1 MESLCSPNS
10 SPDST
15 PPRDRPPPAASAP
28 PRPPPAPPRDSDS
41 APPRDRPHHR
51 GLRPPHRTT
60 ATLPRLQRD
69 RRPDRPSASA
79 LRHPAGSRKDRHPA
93 RPRKQG
99 QTDSA
104 MNTPGLSSTAST
116 GIESNEPTD
125 LAWKYCTMPDV
136 NKKGSLQCTFC
147 SSIYH
152 GGITRIKYH
161 LGKVPKSNVAKC
173 KKVPSDVQQEILEV
187 LAIKSDNKQKK
198 AEEKEEDRAVV
209 DLSHSEGEEH
219 SDAEGNSVIVVKK
232 MSSKGHSGPID
243 KFCRLT
249 TEEIVAARK
258 GKGVLS
264 EKVQSKISTEKRE
277 EKRDR
282 ACEYICKF
290 FYDASIPHN
299 VTTLPSFELML
310 EAIGDFG
317 RGLRGPT
324 PYEMSGKF
332 LQKRK
337 RKVQELVKAHKE
349 SWELH
354 GCSVMTDVWTDKR
367 GRGVMNLVVH
377 SAYGVYFLDSV
388 DCSAVKKDGRYIFE
402 LVDKCIEEIG
412 VQNVVQV
419 VTDNARP
426 NEAAA
431 SLLRAKHPSIFWNG
445 CAAHTIDLMLEDIGK
460 MPRVAATISKA
471 KCLTVFLYAHT
482 RVLDLMRKYLSRDL
496 VRCGVTRF
504 ATAYLNLKSML
515 ENKKQL
521 QRLFREEELHELGY
535 LKSAKGKKAEKV
547 AKSETFWRD
556 VETAVNY
563 FEPLAHVLRR
573 MDSDV
578 PAMGFLYGYL
588 QEAKNEISKRF
599 NNDRRKFEEVFQFI
613 DKRWDSKLQTPLH
626 RAGYYLNP
634 FYYYQNKVAIE
645 DNETFRDGVIT
656 CITKLVPDIET
667 QDKIIEEL
675 QKLQDVEGSF
685 GKEIAKRQC
694 KNIHFDP
701 AKWWLNHGSSAPTLR
716 KLAAKILSLTCS
728 SSACER
734 CWSSFEQVH
743 TKRRNRLL
751 HDRMRDLVFVKLNS
765 KLRQKKDNKDRD
777 PLEKPVSDVLE
788 DEDNEWITGVE
799 QTEMEE
805 DEEGGIG
812 GTSQEVVAAPP
823 PRKRGNQSRKRKRLI
838 PTGDDEL
845 FASSSDGEN
854 DTMMHSDSISV
865 SDEEMQ

>member
-1 MESLCSPNS
+1 
-10 SPDST
+10 
-15 PPRDRPPPAASAP
+15 
-28 PRPPPAPPRDSDS
+28 
-41 APPRDRPHHR
+41 
-51 GLRPPHRTT
+51 
-60 ATLPRLQRD
+60 
-69 RRPDRPSASA
+69 
-79 LRHPAGSRKDRHPA
+79 
-93 RPRKQG
+93 
-99 QTDSA
+99 
-104 MNTPGLSSTAST
+104 
-116 GIESNEPTD
+116 
-125 LAWKYCTMPDV
+125 MPDV

-147 SSIYH
+147 SGIYH

-198 AEEKEEDRAVV
+198 AEEKEEDRVVV

-282 ACEYICKF
+282 ACEYICNF

-354 GCSVMTDVWTDKR
+354 GCSVMTDAWTDKR

-377 SAYGVYFLDSV
+377 NAYGVYFLDSV

-426 NEAAA
+426 NEAAV

-521 QRLFREEELHELGY
+521 QRLFREDELHELGY

-556 VETAVNY
+556 VETAVIY

-613 DKRWDSKLQTPLH
+613 DKRWDSKLKTPLH

-675 QKLQDVEGSF
+675 QKFQDAEGSF

-694 KNIHFDP
+694 KNIHFNP
-701 AKWWLNHGSSAPTLR
+701 GMKNCPLPLANKFLCWQIIYIVLYFPLLCCIVAKWWLNHGSSAPTLR
-716 KLAAKILSLTCS
+716 KLAARILSLTCS

-734 CWSSFEQVH
+734 CWSSFEQV
-743 TKRRNRLL
+743 RIGLALLLL
-751 HDRMRDLVFVKLNS
+751 HS
-765 KLRQKKDNKDRD
+765 
-777 PLEKPVSDVLE
+777 
-788 DEDNEWITGVE
+788 
-799 QTEMEE
+799 
-805 DEEGGIG
+805 
-812 GTSQEVVAAPP
+812 
-823 PRKRGNQSRKRKRLI
+823 
-838 PTGDDEL
+838 
-845 FASSSDGEN
+845 
-854 DTMMHSDSISV
+854 
-865 SDEEMQ
+865 

>member
-1 MESLCSPNS
+1 
-10 SPDST
+10 
-15 PPRDRPPPAASAP
+15 
-28 PRPPPAPPRDSDS
+28 
-41 APPRDRPHHR
+41 
-51 GLRPPHRTT
+51 
-60 ATLPRLQRD
+60 
-69 RRPDRPSASA
+69 
-79 LRHPAGSRKDRHPA
+79 
-93 RPRKQG
+93 
-99 QTDSA
+99 
-104 MNTPGLSSTAST
+104 
-116 GIESNEPTD
+116 
-125 LAWKYCTMPDV
+125 
-136 NKKGSLQCTFC
+136 
-147 SSIYH
+147 
-152 GGITRIKYH
+152 
-161 LGKVPKSNVAKC
+161 
-173 KKVPSDVQQEILEV
+173 
-187 LAIKSDNKQKK
+187 
-198 AEEKEEDRAVV
+198 
-209 DLSHSEGEEH
+209 
-219 SDAEGNSVIVVKK
+219 
-232 MSSKGHSGPID
+232 
-243 KFCRLT
+243 
-249 TEEIVAARK
+249 
-258 GKGVLS
+258 
-264 EKVQSKISTEKRE
+264 
-277 EKRDR
+277 
-282 ACEYICKF
+282 
-290 FYDASIPHN
+290 
-299 VTTLPSFELML
+299 
-310 EAIGDFG
+310 
-317 RGLRGPT
+317 
-324 PYEMSGKF
+324 
-332 LQKRK
+332 
-337 RKVQELVKAHKE
+337 
-349 SWELH
+349 
-354 GCSVMTDVWTDKR
+354 MTDAWTDKR

-521 QRLFREEELHELGY
+521 QRLFREDELHELGY

-556 VETAVNY
+556 VETAVIY

-613 DKRWDSKLQTPLH
+613 DKRWDSKLKTPLH

-675 QKLQDVEGSF
+675 QKFQDAEGSF

-694 KNIHFDP
+694 KNIHFNP
-701 AKWWLNHGSSAPTLR
+701 GMKNCPLPLANKFLCWQIIYIVLYFPLLCCIVAKWWLNHGSSAPTLR
-716 KLAAKILSLTCS
+716 KLAARILSLTCS

-734 CWSSFEQVH
+734 CWSSFEQV
-743 TKRRNRLL
+743 
-751 HDRMRDLVFVKLNS
+751 
-765 KLRQKKDNKDRD
+765 
-777 PLEKPVSDVLE
+777 
-788 DEDNEWITGVE
+788 
-799 QTEMEE
+799 
-805 DEEGGIG
+805 
-812 GTSQEVVAAPP
+812 
-823 PRKRGNQSRKRKRLI
+823 
-838 PTGDDEL
+838 
-845 FASSSDGEN
+845 
-854 DTMMHSDSISV
+854 
-865 SDEEMQ
+865 